1 MAQTSQNLNGNGDV
15 DYAFTFPS
23 IKIEDIKVE
32 VNGSTKTI
40 DTDYT
45 ISDYSTVSGGK
56 VNFVTSVGNPLIST
70 DTVRIFRDTDV
81 DSIRL
86 AYQAGS
92 SIKAT
97 QLNDNN
103 KQLLYF
109 LQEVENRNEQMTF
122 IGSEPPADPR
132 LGAIW
137 FQPELG
143 RLFVYYLDPDGD
155 SYWIECNPAFTSG
168 DLSNINLTNLTDTN
182 IAANAD
188 IQGSKLL
195 NDSIPLTKLSSG
207 SLPLDISVQTNN
219 IVNGTIVND
228 DVNASAAI
236 QASKL
241 SYTNPATGGVSRNL
255 ATKLNDIINVKDFNA
270 KGDGTTDDKAAIQ
283 AAIDAVPSGG
293 GIVYFPAGKYL
304 ISGKLILSKDQN
316 CIRLEGCGTDTGAN
330 DEGSIL
336 YQSDRANH
344 AFIQLDGC
352 DNITIRHLLFRGGT
366 FWDSGTQAPQIA
378 ANPQTYKGSTGGTG
392 AITAYRDSN
401 GGGGH
406 VFEDLRFLG
415 IVKCISLH
423 GVGQSV
429 IRNINASQVP
439 VGIGDGQVIILDQHV
454 SSGSTYN
461 IHQARL
467 ENIIIDASY
476 YPPSNSA
483 RNTSVRGISLHNEV
497 NTVFISNTSVIR
509 ARSGVFTDASW
520 KGDFLYFSNVEA
532 ERAVEH
538 GFQLNADSSAAVG
551 PFIEMVNCFACTC
564 EQSGVHVFGGFNGVL
579 NISNINARDNND
591 HGICL
596 ECTGSNQISISDP
609 IIGGNN
615 RNNSGQTNGINI
627 IDAVHNV
634 SIIGGKCGG
643 DTQDLA
649 GTTSNQEY
657 GISCTGNNH
666 KHMRFIGVN
675 CIGNKTGGIGW
686 DTQNGSTNV
695 AAASQNFIKY
705 CPGFGTNNGQ
715 TSFPDN
721 S

>member
-1 MAQTSQNLNGNGDV
+1 MAITSQNLNGNGDV
-15 DYAFTFPS
+15 DYVFTFPS
-23 IKIEDIKVE
+23 IKIEDVKVE
-32 VNGSTKTI
+32 VNGSQKTVT
-40 DTDYT
+40 TDYE
-45 ISDYSTVSGGK
+45 INDYSTESGGK
-56 VNFVTSVGNPLIST
+56 VNFVTSVGSPLIST
-70 DTVRIFRDTDV
+70 DTIRIFRDTDV
-81 DSIRL
+81 DSVRL
-86 AYQAGS
+86 TYQAGS

-195 NDSIPLTKLSSG
+195 NDSISLTKLSSG

-366 FWDSGTQAPQIA
+366 FWNSGTQTDAISDG
-378 ANPQTYKGSTGGTG
+378 TYKGSTGGTG
-392 AITAYRDSN
+392 AITAYRDAN

-406 VFEDLRFLG
+406 LFEDLRFLG

-439 VGIGDGQVIILDQHV
+439 VGNVFDGQVIILDQH
-454 SSGSTYN
+454 SSGGTIYN

-476 YPPSNSA
+476 YPPSDSA

-497 NTVFISNTSVIR
+497 NTVFISNTSIIR
-509 ARSGVFTDASW
+509 ALSGVYTDSSW
-520 KGDFLYFSNVEA
+520 KGDFLYFNNVEA
-532 ERAVEH
+532 ERAVEN
-538 GFQLNADSSAAVG
+538 GFQLAADSSAAVG
-551 PFIEMVNCFACTC
+551 PFVEMVNCFACTC
-564 EQSGVHVFGGFNGVL
+564 EQSGVRVFDNFNGVL

-591 HGICL
+591 HGILL
-596 ECTGSNQISISDP
+596 ECKPANQVSISDP

-615 RNNSGQTNGINI
+615 RNNSGSTNGITI
-627 IDAVHNV
+627 INEVHNV

-643 DTQDLA
+643 DTKDLA
-649 GTTSNQEY
+649 GQGNQAY
-657 GISCTGNNH
+657 GIACEGDNH
-666 KHMRFIGVN
+666 KNMRFIGVN
-675 CIGNKTGGIGW
+675 CTGNVTGGIGW
-686 DTQNGSTNV
+686 TSSNTNV
-695 AAASQNFIKY
+695 AAASYNFIKY